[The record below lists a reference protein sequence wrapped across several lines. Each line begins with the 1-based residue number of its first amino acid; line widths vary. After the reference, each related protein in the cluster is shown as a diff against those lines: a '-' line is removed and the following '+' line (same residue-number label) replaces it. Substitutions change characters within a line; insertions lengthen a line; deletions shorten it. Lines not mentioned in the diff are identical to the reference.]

1 MLGNSNSS
9 SQDKENKQHYKSHK
23 YYLAVLVEQNI
34 PLGTWDCKLYLQVED
49 NCYLNKMSN

>member
-34 PLGTWDCKLYLQVED
+34 LLGTWDCKLYLQVED